1 MKLANGT
8 RLEPVEESGTPIHGT
23 VFEKHD
29 ECLEI
34 RRSCPRN
41 RNG

>member
-1 MKLANGT
+1 MLANSS
-8 RLEPVEESGTPIHGT
+8 RLEPVEGSETPIHGT

-29 ECLEI
+29 ECIEI
-34 RRSCPRN
+34 RQTCPRN